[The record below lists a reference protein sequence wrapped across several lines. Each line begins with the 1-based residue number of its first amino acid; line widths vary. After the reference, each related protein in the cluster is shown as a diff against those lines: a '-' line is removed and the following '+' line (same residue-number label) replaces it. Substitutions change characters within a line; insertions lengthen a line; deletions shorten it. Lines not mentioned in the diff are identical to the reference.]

1 MTRVIDSGLGRT
13 QGPWGASRRLE
24 AVITLAFTMC
34 LLVTSGLVAHAAGS
48 RPPLPPNGKEVSPGQ
63 VPRTCAPGE
72 AASQGYYFSDRA
84 HQWVAAP
91 FCYGRWGNLYASGS
105 QIVAA
110 GASVTVTATP
120 SEGSNSGTYAPQ
132 TGSITWQYPGK
143 IVSGCGPK
151 SLSCTVIPTTGATA
165 EWQWFQF
172 HVSMP
177 RTFFIDSPGDLCGG
191 QHLCAGATTNAWSY
205 VGIAPAGAASA
216 TTAPGGGNG
225 LSMSLFLFVL
235 AALAVAFVV
244 ARSGT
249 AGRPVKQSMAG
260 SSELKRIQE
269 ANDGWSASHPD
280 PLQVDPTA
288 GGPTKAGQLQFQ
300 KDLQEYN
307 RQLGQH
313 MADLRKAADAA
324 ADGLREGTNTKDLSQ
339 VLKGN
344 DAWIKSHPDPFQVDP
359 TAGGSSKA
367 GQLKFQK
374 ELQAYTRQLEQHLAE
389 LQSVGNTAAA
399 PLGSGGS
406 TPVQP
411 NPTSFGGPP
420 PPKP

>member
-1 MTRVIDSGLGRT
+1 MGGLKVVWALRA
-13 QGPWGASRRLE
+13 ASRPRSH
-24 AVITLAFTMC
+24 LAFTVC
-34 LLVTSGLVAHAAGS
+34 LLVTCGLAAHAAGS
-48 RPPLPPNGKEVSPGQ
+48 RPPLPPNGKDVSPGQ

-72 AASQGYYFSDRA
+72 AAAQGYYFSDRA
-84 HQWVAAP
+84 QQQVAAP

-132 TGSITWQYPGK
+132 TGSTTWQYPGK

-151 SLSCTVIPTTGATA
+151 NLSCTVIPTAGATA

-177 RTFFIDSPGDLCGG
+177 RTFFIDSLGDLCGG
-191 QHLCAGATTNAWSY
+191 QPLCAGATTNAWSY

-216 TTAPGGGNG
+216 IAPPPAGAMACQRPCCYLFSQ
-225 LSMSLFLFVL
+225 LS
-235 AALAVAFVV
+235 
-244 ARSGT
+244 RSPSSSPGRGGT

-260 SSELKRIQE
+260 SSELTRIQE

-288 GGPTKAGQLQFQ
+288 GGPTKAGQLKFQ
-300 KDLQEYN
+300 KDLQECN
-307 RQLGQH
+307 RQL
-313 MADLRKAADAA
+313 A
-324 ADGLREGTNTKDLSQ
+324 
-339 VLKGN
+339 
-344 DAWIKSHPDPFQVDP
+344 
-359 TAGGSSKA
+359 
-367 GQLKFQK
+367 
-374 ELQAYTRQLEQHLAE
+374 QHLAE

-399 PLGSGGS
+399 ALGGGGN

-411 NPTSFGGPP
+411 NPTGFGGLLRLSRRRPVRVHRSIDRASVRGVGVGF
-420 PPKP
+420 K